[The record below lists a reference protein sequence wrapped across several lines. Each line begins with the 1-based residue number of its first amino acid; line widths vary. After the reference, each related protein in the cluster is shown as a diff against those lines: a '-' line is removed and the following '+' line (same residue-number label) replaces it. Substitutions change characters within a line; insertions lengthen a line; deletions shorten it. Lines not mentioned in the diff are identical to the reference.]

1 MMTTVPRFAP
11 TTTTAL
17 VGLLQNRR
25 TSIARSL
32 DALRQEAAD
41 AFSRRDLSDMFDQE
55 DPTTDSD
62 GGAAVLLLVER
73 AEQRLREVQQALARV
88 DAGTYGYCTACGK
101 GIPLE
106 RLRALPAAASC
117 VACSDRSSHQPRT
130 RVGPD
135 RKVTR
140 GADRRSPQ
148 VRGRSH
154 REVGR

>member
-1 MMTTVPRFAP
+1 MVTTIPRFAP

-17 VGLLQNRR
+17 VRLLLDLRA
-25 TSIARSL
+25 SIERSV
-32 DALRQEAAD
+32 DALRREAAD

-62 GGAAVLLLVER
+62 GAAVLLLVER
-73 AEQRLREVQQALARV
+73 AERRLREVEQAMARV
-88 DAGTYGYCTACGK
+88 DGGTYGYCTVCGR

-117 VACSDRSSHQPRT
+117 VACSGRSSHQPRT
-130 RVGPD
+130 RVDPD
-135 RKVTR
+135 RTVTGGAGRRPPLAR
-140 GADRRSPQ
+140 GGSD
-148 VRGRSH
+148 